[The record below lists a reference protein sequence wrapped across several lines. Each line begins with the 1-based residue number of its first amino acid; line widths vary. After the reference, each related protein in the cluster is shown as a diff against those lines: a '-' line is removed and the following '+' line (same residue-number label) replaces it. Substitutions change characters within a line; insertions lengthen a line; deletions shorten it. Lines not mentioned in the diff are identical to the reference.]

1 QTRRSARELRLA
13 PQSAAA
19 GRVPSV
25 AADLLERLSLG
36 NARVAD
42 PVGRFCTSRLE
53 HQRRIRASLSGP
65 AAHSPRR
72 MIGSAPP
79 SHTPSTSRSPDPIM
93 KSTWMALRFP
103 PARSNAASSIDSPPR
118 IVNLYAVPSAT
129 WLAAFSSN
137 SVL

>member
-1 QTRRSARELRLA
+1 MA
-13 PQSAAA
+13 
-19 GRVPSV
+19 
-25 AADLLERLSLG
+25 
-36 NARVAD
+36 VAD
-42 PVGRFCTSRLE
+42 DRRLRVLMFQEGPGVWMVRGLE
-53 HQRRIRASLSGP
+53 HELLAEART
-65 AAHSPRR
+65 
-72 MIGSAPP
+72 IGSAPP